1 MSKQLVINAFRAVE
15 MRVLSPLRND
25 IYSPEGRTARA
36 LVCAQCA
43 HELERG
49 TQAGFSRMWGHML
62 RGQYSDQACD
72 VMDEVFDEVGVNTID
87 ELNLLMQAVS
97 A

>member
-1 MSKQLVINAFRAVE
+1 MSKQLVIAAFNVVEKRVLARKDFYTEEGRAV
-15 MRVLSPLRND
+15 
-25 IYSPEGRTARA
+25 RA
-36 LVCAQCA
+36 LTCAQCA

-49 TQAGFSRMWGHML
+49 TQAGFSRMWGQML
-62 RGQYSDQACD
+62 RGQYGDEACD

-87 ELNLLMQAVS
+87 ELFRLMQAVS

>member
-15 MRVLSPLRND
+15 MRVLGPLRRD
-25 IYSPEGRTARA
+25 FYSPEGRTARA

-49 TQAGFSRMWGHML
+49 TQAGFSRMWGQIQ
-62 RGQYSDQACD
+62 RGPYWEQAED
-72 VMDEVFDEVGVNTID
+72 VMGEVFDEAGVNTID
-87 ELNLLMQAVS
+87 ELVS
-97 A
+97 LCKAA